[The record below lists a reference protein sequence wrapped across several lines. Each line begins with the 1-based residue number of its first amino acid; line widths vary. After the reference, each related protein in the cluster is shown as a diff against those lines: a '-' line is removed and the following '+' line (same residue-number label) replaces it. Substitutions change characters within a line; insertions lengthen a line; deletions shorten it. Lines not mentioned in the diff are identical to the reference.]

1 MNNEVDNK
9 LVCRFTGQ
17 KRQSNQK
24 YLQKKAE
31 RYGTTINEIREHYVT
46 KPALMDV
53 QAKLKTNQVGEVLTE
68 LDVSGQTLEKILKF
82 NGKSTKTLDN
92 YKGAKVAADPADP
105 FPTTEEPVL
114 VEAAV

>member
-1 MNNEVDNK
+1 MSTNIDNK

-24 YLQKKAE
+24 YLQKKAD

-46 KPALMDV
+46 KPALMEV
-53 QAKLKTNQVGEVLTE
+53 QAKLQSSKIGEVLTE

-82 NGKSTKTLDN
+82 FLHNHPLLSL
-92 YKGAKVAADPADP
+92 
-105 FPTTEEPVL
+105 L
-114 VEAAV
+114 L

>member
-1 MNNEVDNK
+1 MSTNIDNK

-24 YLQKKAE
+24 YLQKKAD

-46 KPALMDV
+46 KPALMEV
-53 QAKLKTNQVGEVLTE
+53 QAKLQSSKIGEVLTE

-92 YKGAKVAADPADP
+92 YKGAKQEQPEEQPA
-105 FPTTEEPVL
+105 EV
-114 VEAAV
+114 